1 MNVNG
6 IGALT
11 AYTYQNTLAQTGSAN
26 QALSQALA
34 ASQAQT
40 NDMVSLLSS
49 LGTTDPLAAASGA
62 SGLQPLSALT
72 YSASAGSGNSFD
84 ALQALLGSNSP
95 NSGTTSLFSSS
106 DGLSMSAAMLAPD
119 ATAALVRYTYDQSQ
133 NHTAST
139 PQTTSQAVASAQ
151 QTLLTAS
158 LNLLA

>member
-11 AYTYQNTLAQTGSAN
+11 AYTYQNTLAQTGNAN

-34 ASQAQT
+34 ASQSQS
-40 NDMVSLLSS
+40 NDMMSLLSS
-49 LGTTDPLAAASGA
+49 LGSTDPLAAASGA
-62 SGLQPLSALT
+62 SGLESLSSLT
-72 YSASAGSGNSFD
+72 YSTSAASGNGFD
-84 ALQALLGSNSP
+84 ALQSLLGSNASSS
-95 NSGTTSLFSSS
+95 NLTSLFSTS

-119 ATAALVRYTYDQSQ
+119 ATEALVRYTYDQSQ

-139 PQTTSQAVASAQ
+139 PQTTSEAIASAQ
-151 QTLLTAS
+151 QTMFTTS